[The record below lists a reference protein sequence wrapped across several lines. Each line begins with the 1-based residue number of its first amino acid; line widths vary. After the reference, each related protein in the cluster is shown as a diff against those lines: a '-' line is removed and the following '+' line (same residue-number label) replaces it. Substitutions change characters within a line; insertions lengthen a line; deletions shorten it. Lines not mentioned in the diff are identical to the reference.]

1 MQTMP
6 WIVLFHVFAACM
18 YLQLEEFGAVRMA
31 IGGASLWACS
41 VLLGSRRPGAERWVR
56 IVCGTLSTAM
66 LVDVLH
72 DPAKSCNIRLTMLA
86 YGLGCLTVFMR
97 EVQSRWGRA
106 LVKACLFVA
115 SLLCTLTI
123 VNSVMRFFHQADP
136 YRIEPT
142 ADSASREELIHQPND
157 LLKWVFAKNFKGHFC
172 HPDYAGESFE
182 TNAAGFRDG
191 PWPERPDPDSLRVLV
206 LGDSIA
212 VGLGVER
219 NENYASILESRLTRK
234 LERKVTVF
242 NAAVSGYGPA
252 EQLLVLQDVI
262 ARLDPHV
269 VIAMFYDGNDLEDMR
284 FQFFRARFLGKHSIQ
299 LKSEEKAILEP
310 GQQAVDFWTKDQS
323 LFYKFVSRTHVG
335 DFIVQRG
342 EQLLSRYGLLAARGP
357 VNWMLLDS
365 MLENG
370 PQEVAEWERFAK
382 LTFARM
388 HFDCTSRGDDSLR
401 GPDPRVGA
409 DLGRDPGKN
418 ARSVRDLGSEA
429 IRSPQPREEH
439 PRGSDGGRRALDRLP
454 RNVRE
459 GRAPG
464 DLLLPGRSSQSEGP
478 RPGRRIDRR
487 CHRGQAARGSPLT
500 AISG

>member
-388 HFDCTSRGDDSLR
+388 HFDCTSRGTTLYVVRIPALVQTSDAILGRTLDLFGISDRKRFDRHNPGKSIL
-401 GPDPRVGA
+401 A
-409 DLGRDPGKN
+409 DLTAADVRWIDCLATFEKDAHPETFYFQEGHLSRKGHVQVAESIAAAIEGKLLE
-418 ARSVRDLGSEA
+418 ARR
-429 IRSPQPREEH
+429 
-439 PRGSDGGRRALDRLP
+439 
-454 RNVRE
+454 
-459 GRAPG
+459 
-464 DLLLPGRSSQSEGP
+464 
-478 RPGRRIDRR
+478 
-487 CHRGQAARGSPLT
+487 
-500 AISG
+500 